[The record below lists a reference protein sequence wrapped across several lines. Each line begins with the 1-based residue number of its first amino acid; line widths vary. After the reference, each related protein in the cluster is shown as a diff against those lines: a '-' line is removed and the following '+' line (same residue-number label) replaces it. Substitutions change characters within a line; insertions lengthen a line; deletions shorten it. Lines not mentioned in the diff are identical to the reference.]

1 MIAIAILRVCV
12 FRSVCVCVCDWDEE
26 GGVVREREREKWKA
40 PVIKSLKECE
50 RGAHRS
56 KQTLS
61 LDSSLFIYAPRLEPP
76 PTPSLFTRSLVL
88 YLSPLAE

>member
-1 MIAIAILRVCV
+1 MRMIAILCVC
-12 FRSVCVCVCDWDEE
+12 SGVCVCDGDEK
-26 GGVVREREREKWKA
+26 GGGCVVREREREKWKA

-61 LDSSLFIYAPRLEPP
+61 LDSSLFIYAPRLKPP
-76 PTPSLFTRSLVL
+76 HPSSLSLSLFTCL
-88 YLSPLAE
+88 PLLNE

>member
-1 MIAIAILRVCV
+1 MC
-12 FRSVCVCVCDWDEE
+12 VCVCVCVCVCAGDGG

-40 PVIKSLKECE
+40 PVINSLKECE

-61 LDSSLFIYAPRLEPP
+61 PDSLLFIYAP
-76 PTPSLFTRSLVL
+76 
-88 YLSPLAE
+88 